1 MKAMAEA
8 QVVPQEL
15 EIDRIKAVTA
25 NLQAGDAD
33 DKEFQKRLEISKQLL
48 KEREVA
54 VKETG
59 DVKATPEP
67 QARPEP
73 RAIPQPPTMQPNTG
87 QLPNDFNQ

>member
-8 QVVPQEL
+8 QAVPQEL
-15 EIDRIKAVTA
+15 EIDRIRAVTA

-54 VKETG
+54 VKEQG
-59 DVKATPEP
+59 NVEATPTPQAEP
-67 QARPEP
+67 QAM
-73 RAIPQPPTMQPNTG
+73 PQPQG
-87 QLPNDFNQ
+87 LPLQ